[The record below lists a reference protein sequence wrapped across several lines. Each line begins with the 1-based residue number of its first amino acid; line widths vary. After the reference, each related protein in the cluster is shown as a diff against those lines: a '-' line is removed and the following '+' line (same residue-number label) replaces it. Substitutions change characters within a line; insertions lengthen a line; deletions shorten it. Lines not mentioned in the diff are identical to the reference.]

1 MTVSVFQS
9 LPSRVVFGKGA
20 LAGLAD
26 EAQALGCRRMLVV
39 CTGSQRAVAERAMG
53 FLGDAGQALFPGAAM
68 HTPVEVTQEAMKL
81 VGEHGVDGIVAIGG
95 GSAIGLSKAIALRTD
110 LPQVVAPST
119 YAGSEMTP
127 VLGQTEGGRK
137 TTQRSAKVLPE
148 TVIYDIEL
156 SFSLPVQVSVTS
168 GFNAMAHAA
177 EALYAES
184 PTPPLLAIAEECV
197 RLMAHALPRILID
210 PGDEGCRAAAL
221 EAAWLGGWSLANGG
235 SALHHRL
242 CHMLGGAFGLPHA
255 ETHTVLLPHVLAY
268 NLPSAPDALQRLG
281 RALNTTEPAEVLFD
295 LGRSLGAPAAL
306 KDIGM
311 PKDGI
316 DQAAEA
322 MLAQGGW
329 NPRPLDAASLKRLLR
344 RAWAGEHPRM
354 ERGGLL
360 LSPAF

>member
-1 MTVSVFQS
+1 MAEVFQG

-20 LAGLAD
+20 LAGLAE
-26 EAQALGCRRMLVV
+26 EAERLGCRRMLVV
-39 CTGSQRAVAERAMG
+39 CTGSQRAAADRAMDA
-53 FLGDAGQALFPGAAM
+53 LGEAGAALFPGAAM

-81 VGEHGVDGIVAIGG
+81 VDEDDIDGVVAIGG

-110 LPQVVAPST
+110 LPQIVAPST

-127 VLGQTEGGRK
+127 VLGQTEAGRK
-137 TTQRSAKVLPE
+137 TTLRSAKVLPE
-148 TVIYDIEL
+148 TVIYDLEL
-156 SFSLPVQVSVTS
+156 SLSLPVQVSVTS

-177 EALYAES
+177 EALYAEIPS
-184 PTPPLLAIAEECV
+184 PPLLAIAEECV
-197 RLMAHALPRILID
+197 RLMAHALTRIVIE
-210 PGDEGCRAAAL
+210 PGDEAARAAAL

-255 ETHTVLLPHVLAY
+255 ETHTVLLPHILAY
-268 NLPSAPDALQRLG
+268 NLPSAPEALGRLG
-281 RALNTTEPAEVLFD
+281 RALNTPEPAEVLFD
-295 LGRSLGAPAAL
+295 LGQSLGAPAAL

-311 PKDGI
+311 PKTGI
-316 DQAAEA
+316 EEAAQA

-329 NPRPLDAASLKRLLR
+329 NPRPLDAVSLTRVLR
-344 RAWAGEHPRM
+344 RAWSGDHPRM

-360 LSPAF
+360 LKPAF

>member
-1 MTVSVFQS
+1 MTVAVFQS

-20 LAGLAD
+20 LAGLAG
-26 EAQALGCRRMLVV
+26 EAEALGCRRMLVV
-39 CTGSQRAVAERAMG
+39 CTASQHAAAERALAV
-53 FLGDAGQALFPGAAM
+53 LGGAGAAMFPGAAM
-68 HTPVEVTQEAMKL
+68 HTPVEVTLEAMKL
-81 VGEHGVDGIVAIGG
+81 VDAHAIDGVMAIGG

-110 LPQVVAPST
+110 LPQIVAPST

-127 VLGQTEGGRK
+127 VLGQTEAGRK

-148 TVIYDIEL
+148 TVIYDVDL
-156 SFSLPVQVSVTS
+156 SLSLPVQVSVTS

-177 EALYAES
+177 EALYAET
-184 PTPPLLAIAEECV
+184 PNPPLLAIAEECV
-197 RLMAHALPRILID
+197 RLMAHALPRIVID
-210 PGDEGCRAAAL
+210 PGDEACRAAAL

-268 NLPSAPDALQRLG
+268 NLPSAPEALERLG
-281 RALNTTEPAEVLFD
+281 RALNATEPAEVLFD
-295 LGRSLGAPAAL
+295 LGRSLGAPASL
-306 KDIGM
+306 KDLGM
-311 PKDGI
+311 PRDGI
-316 DQAAEA
+316 DRAADA

-329 NPRPLDAASLKRLLR
+329 NPRPLDATSLKRLLR

-360 LSPAF
+360 LKPAF